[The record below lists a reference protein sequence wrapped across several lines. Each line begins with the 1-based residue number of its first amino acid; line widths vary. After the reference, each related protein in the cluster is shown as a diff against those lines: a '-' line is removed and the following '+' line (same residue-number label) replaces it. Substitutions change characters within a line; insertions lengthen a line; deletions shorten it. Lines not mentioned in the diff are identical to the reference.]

1 MQVAGRLLARTVALA
16 LVLALSLAPSSRV
29 RTPPSGRVRPCLPE
43 GRGVAPR
50 HWIGCAGDPGPRR
63 DLEPEEALALGLPID
78 ANTAGE
84 RALAH
89 VPGLS
94 RRLAREVVHHRTI
107 HGPFGS
113 VEELLDVKGI
123 GPRRLE
129 RARARLS
136 VGER

>member
-1 MQVAGRLLARTVALA
+1 M
-16 LVLALSLAPSSRV
+16 
-29 RTPPSGRVRPCLPE
+29 
-43 GRGVAPR
+43 PR

-78 ANTAGE
+78 PNTAGE

-94 RRLAREVVHHRTI
+94 RRLARAVVEHRTV
-107 HGPFGS
+107 HGPFRN

-129 RARARLS
+129 RARARL
-136 VGER
+136 VVDGP